1 MPIALRQVTFSYEG
15 KEVLRDFTME
25 FPESGVVCLFGP
37 SGCGKTTVLRLLAG
51 LEQPDEG
58 RLEGLEN
65 QRVSMVFQENRLL
78 PWMSLLDN
86 VAAVLTGPDAK
97 KQAAGWLRLVGL
109 ENPDQL
115 PAALSGGMKRRVAI
129 ARALAAP
136 GDLLLLDEPFTGID
150 EERRAEIAG
159 HIRDRYA
166 GKLVVL
172 VTHDEAECAL
182 LHGTL
187 RRLPDGT
194 QEKSGFAA
202 EYP

>member
-37 SGCGKTTVLRLLAG
+37 SGCGKTTILRLLAG

-97 KQAAGWLRLVGL
+97 KQAAPGGAGESGSASRSPQWGNEAPGGHRPGFGGAGR
-109 ENPDQL
+109 
-115 PAALSGGMKRRVAI
+115 PAAVG
-129 ARALAAP
+129 
-136 GDLLLLDEPFTGID
+136 
-150 EERRAEIAG
+150 
-159 HIRDRYA
+159 
-166 GKLVVL
+166 
-172 VTHDEAECAL
+172 
-182 LHGTL
+182 
-187 RRLPDGT
+187 
-194 QEKSGFAA
+194 
-202 EYP
+202 

>member
-1 MPIALRQVTFSYEG
+1 MTDLILEHIHKRYGEKV
-15 KEVLRDFTME
+15 VLRDFSTR
-25 FPESGVVCLFGP
+25 FPAGTCTCIMGP
-37 SGCGKTTVLRLLAG
+37 SGCGKTTLLRLILG
-51 LEQPDEG
+51 LEEADGGTISG
-58 RLEGLEN
+58 R
-65 QRVSMVFQENRLL
+65 RFPMSAVFQENRLFEDFSAL
-78 PWMSLLDN
+78 SNVSAVCARGSRQEAARQLSALGLAGSLHAP
-86 VAAVLTGPDAK
+86 VRT
-97 KQAAGWLRLVGL
+97 
-109 ENPDQL
+109 
-115 PAALSGGMKRRVAI
+115 LSGGMKRRVAI

-172 VTHDEAECAL
+172 VTHDEAECSL